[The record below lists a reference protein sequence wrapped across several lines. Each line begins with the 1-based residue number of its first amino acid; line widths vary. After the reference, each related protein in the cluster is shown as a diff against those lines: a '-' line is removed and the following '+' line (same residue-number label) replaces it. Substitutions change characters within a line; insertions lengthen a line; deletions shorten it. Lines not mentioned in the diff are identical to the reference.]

1 MEWVKLGDCFE
12 FIRNGANIKQ
22 FDSEGIPITRIET
35 IARGEIDL
43 TKVGYADLHY
53 PSYKDYYL
61 KAGDIL
67 MSHINSV
74 THLGKSALVTK
85 EISTGFIIH
94 GMNLL
99 CLRPKKQ
106 QNPLYIKY
114 FFESKVFKRQI
125 YKITKKSVNQA
136 SFNIKDL
143 KSLKIPNVTQND
155 QLRIVK
161 ELSCIRNVIAKRRE
175 QIDALD
181 ALVVSVF
188 NELEKAGGEKVK
200 LKELTKI
207 NPQKSEVREL
217 DPNTLVSFVP
227 MEDVSEAGELN
238 LSQGRMLGEVYKG
251 FTYFKDGDV
260 VVAKIT
266 PCFENGKG
274 ALMKDLV
281 NGIGFGTTEFHVLR
295 SKDLFRLNPIW
306 LFNVT
311 RSKRFNAYG
320 EMQMTG
326 SAGQKRIPKSFLE
339 DYEITLPPIALQNRF
354 ADYVTS
360 IEAQKESLRTSLAE
374 LETLFDALMQA
385 AFSGHLNLS

>member
-1 MEWVKLGDCFE
+1 MEWVKLGE
-12 FIRNGANIKQ
+12 FITQVRGVSYKPSDIIDEYKTGYVPLLRANAIQNNKLNNDDIIYVDESKVKEEQILQPEDILIAASSGSKSIVGKAAQFLGLGRPYTFGAFCRVIRPIGINPTFLKYYFMSSYYRTTISHLASGANINNIRAEMINDLDTPKISVSKQ
-22 FDSEGIPITRIET
+22 LYVSN
-35 IARGEIDL
+35 
-43 TKVGYADLHY
+43 
-53 PSYKDYYL
+53 
-61 KAGDIL
+61 IL
-67 MSHINSV
+67 SS
-74 THLGKSALVTK
+74 
-85 EISTGFIIH
+85 
-94 GMNLL
+94 
-99 CLRPKKQ
+99 C
-106 QNPLYIKY
+106 
-114 FFESKVFKRQI
+114 ES
-125 YKITKKSVNQA
+125 
-136 SFNIKDL
+136 L
-143 KSLKIPNVTQND
+143 
-155 QLRIVK
+155 
-161 ELSCIRNVIAKRRE
+161 IAKRRE

-181 ALVVSVF
+181 ALVGSVF
-188 NELEKAGGEKVK
+188 NELEKAVEEKVK

-207 NPQKSEVREL
+207 NPQKSEVKEL

-227 MEDVSEAGELN
+227 MEDVSETGELH
-238 LSQGRMLGEVYKG
+238 LSRERPLGEVYKG

-295 SKDLFRLNPIW
+295 AKDLSRLNPIW

-311 RSKRFNAYG
+311 RSKRFNVYG

-339 DYEITLPPIALQNRF
+339 DFEITLPPIALQNRF

-360 IEAQKESLRTSLAE
+360 IEAQKESLRSSLAE

-385 AFSGHLNLS
+385 AFSGL

>member
-22 FDSEGIPITRIET
+22 FDGDGIPITRIET

-61 KAGDIL
+61 KVGDIL

-114 FFESKVFKRQI
+114 FFESKVFKRQL

-181 ALVVSVF
+181 ALVESVF
-188 NELEKAGGEKVK
+188 QGLLDSPNLKEVVLNDVILEKPCRLDSENEEPISYFDISSVDNKTHDIISEKTICKVEDRPGRAK
-200 LKELTKI
+200 QLIQSNDILVSNVRPNLKNIAYFRFDSSFTPVASTGFTVLRAVSSKI
-207 NPQKSEVREL
+207 NPLFLYSFAISDEFTNKLMMKSTGANY
-217 DPNTLVSFVP
+217 PA
-227 MEDVSEAGELN
+227 VSEKEI
-238 LSQGRMLGEVYKG
+238 R
-251 FTYFKDGDV
+251 
-260 VVAKIT
+260 
-266 PCFENGKG
+266 
-274 ALMKDLV
+274 
-281 NGIGFGTTEFHVLR
+281 
-295 SKDLFRLNPIW
+295 
-306 LFNVT
+306 
-311 RSKRFNAYG
+311 
-320 EMQMTG
+320 
-326 SAGQKRIPKSFLE
+326 RIRVPLPKLE
-339 DYEITLPPIALQNRF
+339 LQNRF

-360 IEAQKESLRTSLAE
+360 IDAQKESLRASLSE

-385 AFSGHLNLS
+385 AFSGHLNQS